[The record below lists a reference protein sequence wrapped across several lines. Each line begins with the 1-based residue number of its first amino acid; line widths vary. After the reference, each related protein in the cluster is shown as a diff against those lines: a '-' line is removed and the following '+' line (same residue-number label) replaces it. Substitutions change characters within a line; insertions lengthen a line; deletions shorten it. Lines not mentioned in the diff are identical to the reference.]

1 MSWFTRLKN
10 ALYSAPLDDALDEEI
25 RDHLE
30 RRAEAFRAQG
40 MSAEDAERR
49 ARQAF
54 GNAARIREQ
63 SRDIRLSA
71 ALDSTLQDLRYAWRG
86 MWRSPGFTLTA
97 LLSLG
102 LAIGANTAI
111 YAIVDAAMLRPLPLP
126 ETERLFTLAAPSLD
140 LTDNRGETDSFSY
153 PLYLDLRTAAGSA
166 ARLALFSRISRV
178 EAQIGDRTAP
188 VERLLQQYVSGEAF
202 ETLRVAPHLGRL
214 FSSDE
219 DAGPGIARVAVIS
232 FDYWHRR
239 FDGDPGVLDREIGFG
254 SGAYRIIGIA
264 PAGFSGVEPGKF
276 VDVWVPVMTFDP
288 GVFSNPASSLFH
300 IVGRLGEGTSRDQ
313 LQARLQPAFHR
324 GQEEMIG
331 RATGIP
337 PAILKQ
343 FGERG
348 IRVRGGAVGL
358 SEFRR
363 TFGRPLWIVLGVAAT
378 ILLIACANVASLLLG
393 RSAARATE
401 MAVRTSLGAGRSR
414 LVRQLLTEST
424 LLSLMAGC
432 LGWLS
437 ARVMAPVLVALLW
450 KRTDPVRF
458 DLAMDTRVLVFCA
471 AVCTVSALLFGLLPA
486 WQCASASPMA
496 TLRAGRRSDKLRITR
511 YFVAIQVAFAF
522 CLVVAG
528 AAFLFTLLTLFRVD
542 TGLSEGRVAV
552 LTMRSDLGITQDA
565 LLRTLQLQRRVA
577 ALPNVQGAAVAWTSM
592 FEGSRR
598 MERVQVAG
606 QSPLEREEIFYRVS
620 PGFFA
625 TLEIPLLGGR
635 DLDVRDT
642 DVAQP
647 IGTVVN
653 RAFAQM
659 YFGGQSALGKQFRR
673 TDGTRHQIVGIVA
686 NAHYTD
692 LRSGPEPVAYWPMKP
707 PRLFT
712 MYVRSTVDQASV
724 VGMVEQ
730 ETRRSEPGIQL
741 TDATTLDALIG
752 TTTVRETLLATIGGA
767 FASLGLVLAA
777 IGLFGVLNY
786 SVVQRTRELGI
797 RAALGAGRA
806 TLVSLVMRDLLGIVA
821 GGLTAG
827 VIGSLAVMRLIRSQL
842 FGLGAAEPA
851 VMAVAAVVFL
861 CATTIAALVPA
872 ARAAAIDPIV
882 AVRRE

>member
-1 MSWFTRLKN
+1 
-10 ALYSAPLDDALDEEI
+10 
-25 RDHLE
+25 
-30 RRAEAFRAQG
+30 
-40 MSAEDAERR
+40 
-49 ARQAF
+49 
-54 GNAARIREQ
+54 
-63 SRDIRLSA
+63 
-71 ALDSTLQDLRYAWRG
+71 
-86 MWRSPGFTLTA
+86 
-97 LLSLG
+97 
-102 LAIGANTAI
+102 
-111 YAIVDAAMLRPLPLP
+111 
-126 ETERLFTLAAPSLD
+126 
-140 LTDNRGETDSFSY
+140 
-153 PLYLDLRTAAGSA
+153 
-166 ARLALFSRISRV
+166 
-178 EAQIGDRTAP
+178 
-188 VERLLQQYVSGEAF
+188 
-202 ETLRVAPHLGRL
+202 
-214 FSSDE
+214 
-219 DAGPGIARVAVIS
+219 
-232 FDYWHRR
+232 
-239 FDGDPGVLDREIGFG
+239 
-254 SGAYRIIGIA
+254 
-264 PAGFSGVEPGKF
+264 
-276 VDVWVPVMTFDP
+276 
-288 GVFSNPASSLFH
+288 
-300 IVGRLGEGTSRDQ
+300 
-313 LQARLQPAFHR
+313 
-324 GQEEMIG
+324 MIG

-542 TGLSEGRVAV
+542 TGLAEGRVAV
-552 LTMRSDLGITQDA
+552 LSMRSDLGIKQDA
-565 LLRTLQLQRRVA
+565 LLRALQLQRRVA

-598 MERVQVAG
+598 MERVLVAG